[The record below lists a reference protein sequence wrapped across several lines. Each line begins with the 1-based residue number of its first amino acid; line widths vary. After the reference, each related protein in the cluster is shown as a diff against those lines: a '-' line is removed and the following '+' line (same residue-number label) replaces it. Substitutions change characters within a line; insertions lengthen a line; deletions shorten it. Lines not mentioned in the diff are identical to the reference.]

1 MGFERLGGLNINVE
15 NLGSVNAWKYANG
28 VRFGRVLFWGAE
40 CLQELLLTEG
50 AEGPQQESH
59 CACEHHA

>member
-28 VRFGRVLFWGAE
+28 ARFGQVLFWGAE

-50 AEGPQQESH
+50 AEGPQQEPQ